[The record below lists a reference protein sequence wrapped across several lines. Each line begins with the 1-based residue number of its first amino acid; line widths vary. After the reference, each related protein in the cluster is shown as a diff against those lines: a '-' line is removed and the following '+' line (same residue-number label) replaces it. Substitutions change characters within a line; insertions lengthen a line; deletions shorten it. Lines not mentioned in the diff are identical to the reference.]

1 MSQTSPLTLF
11 IQKPWNALQK
21 GLLPRRGQWAITYG
35 WLTFFP
41 NQLTFGLEITGQT
54 NEFNELS
61 RRQWPPLAIWTP
73 IKGYGQVS
81 QPFQEVC
88 TQMWQNA
95 LASVSALT
103 SCSKC
108 WGCHVIVPSSAA
120 LPADTPIF
128 VAHFV
133 SDALSPNSP
142 TSTKA
147 EECKPF
153 SFSFS
158 GVWVIVASFFSATNV
173 TPLWSNKRERRYCGN
188 KQSRSAAKNNFWRR
202 LATPPSFSPLW
213 FSDPPLFPS
222 PYSLSRCAYCHFRLS
237 KFSFSKLRC
246 VQLVF
251 AAG

>member
-41 NQLTFGLEITGQT
+41 NQQTFGLEITGQT

-61 RRQWPPLAIWTP
+61 RRQWMPLAIWTP

-81 QPFQEVC
+81 RPFQGVC

-95 LASVSALT
+95 VASVSALT

-108 WGCHVIVPSSAA
+108 WGCHVIVPSCAA
-120 LPADTPIF
+120 LPADTPTF

-133 SDALSPNSP
+133 SDALSANSL
-142 TSTKA
+142 TNTKA

-153 SFSFS
+153 PSLAYSS
-158 GVWVIVASFFSATNV
+158 TLVWVIGASFLSPRPNA
-173 TPLWSNKRERRYCGN
+173 TPLWSDEQERRYCGG

-213 FSDPPLFPS
+213 FSDPPLLAS
-222 PYSLSRCAYCHFRLS
+222 SHSLSCCAHCHFLLP
-237 KFSFSKLRC
+237 KHSFSKLWC
-246 VQLVF
+246 VQ
-251 AAG
+251 